1 MGVPQIIGKENFCMS
16 EKEKATMERFLKLF
30 GKLDDSEKNCILWI
44 ADGMA
49 LEKELLN
56 GINNSEMAG
65 AAV

>member
-1 MGVPQIIGKENFCMS
+1 MS